1 MAQSKM
7 SRSAEVATTV
17 LALRTSPILLPQP
30 TQHGLTAPG
39 SPCTIFSPPSSHP
52 AFFPG
57 PGSSLRLCKSL
68 SKQNILPKDSNMIFL
83 LRPPGHS
90 FPITSQEASLT
101 TRSVGTSPS
110 PAEAQAFLADGAQGV
125 SASLPQLP
133 PEGHLSCHIRP
144 QAEIFSSC
152 SQLHLLHPEQVP
164 STSRSRRGERRGG
177 RESTKEGNLRVGK
190 GNLRVYRSTLD
201 WPKSSFGFARTFRET

>member
-7 SRSAEVATTV
+7 SRSAQVATTV

-68 SKQNILPKDSNMIFL
+68 SKQNIFPKDSNTIFL

-90 FPITSQEASLT
+90 FPITSREASLT
-101 TRSVGTSPS
+101 TCSVGTQS
-110 PAEAQAFLADGAQGV
+110 
-125 SASLPQLP
+125 
-133 PEGHLSCHIRP
+133 
-144 QAEIFSSC
+144 FSS
-152 SQLHLLHPEQVP
+152 
-164 STSRSRRGERRGG
+164 RSPGFTCLWGTRH
-177 RESTKEGNLRVGK
+177 VCF
-190 GNLRVYRSTLD
+190 
-201 WPKSSFGFARTFRET
+201 SSSVIP